1 MFRKDLDKNMNV
13 GLNQI
18 LVCLEDAR
26 LQGSTISGEKNFTL
40 KKMRVFLRMSSF
52 LTLGRV
58 SESLYLMLRCF
69 KVFRKENIWLRI
81 NIFLLADFFLDM
93 EDDVWFC
100 ILKVHAPVRCRSID
114 ELWWRTSLL
123 VRSWLRIAS
132 TMLGR
137 SSFHSNLIAK

>member
-1 MFRKDLDKNMNV
+1 MEILKLYDIDSIPLKGVTLDIEFQGWLRYYTQNCWLSLKFPIFHIYLLRVESGRWLIYNSKMFRKDLDKNMNV

-81 NIFLLADFFLDM
+81 NIF
-93 EDDVWFC
+93 
-100 ILKVHAPVRCRSID
+100 
-114 ELWWRTSLL
+114 
-123 VRSWLRIAS
+123 
-132 TMLGR
+132 
-137 SSFHSNLIAK
+137 